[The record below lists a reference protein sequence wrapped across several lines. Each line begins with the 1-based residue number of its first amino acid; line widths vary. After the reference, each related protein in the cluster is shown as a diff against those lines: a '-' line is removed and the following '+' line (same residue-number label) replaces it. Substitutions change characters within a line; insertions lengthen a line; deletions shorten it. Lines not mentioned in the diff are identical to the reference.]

1 MDNVTGVNSNLV
13 YCYPRF
19 LFHFKSVDIMAKL
32 NPIGFSKR
40 TFAATVKIHVNK
52 QILDAI
58 ESRGYL
64 RREIARV
71 FQQANRRIQNVEKSG
86 FISPAVVALN
96 KGDIKGF
103 TKFSM
108 RHDWD
113 DLKIEY
119 SKAVSFLQQPTSTA
133 SGTREYSNHL
143 KRYYNL
149 DDKEFKLMQDKLMGK
164 IASVSD
170 KRFLEQYL
178 MQYKDFTGE
187 LERETR
193 DVSDQIEDDAVRIEN
208 ALDDAIEQI
217 VSDPNSEAY
226 VNGVNDLNTDLP
238 LKKILSEFE
247 KFGL

>member
-1 MDNVTGVNSNLV
+1 
-13 YCYPRF
+13 
-19 LFHFKSVDIMAKL
+19 MAKL

-40 TFAATVKIHVNK
+40 TFESTSKIHVDK
-52 QILDAI
+52 QIMDAI

-64 RREIARV
+64 RKEIARV
-71 FQQANRRIQNVEKSG
+71 FQQANRRIQNVEKTG
-86 FISPAVVALN
+86 LVSPAVVALN

-103 TKFSM
+103 AKFSM
-108 RHDWD
+108 KHDWN

-143 KRYYNL
+143 KKSYDLN
-149 DDKEFKLMQDKLMGK
+149 DKEFKLMQDKLMGK

-170 KRFLEQYL
+170 ERFLEQYL

-187 LERETR
+187 LEQESR

-208 ALDDAIEQI
+208 ALDDAIDQI
-217 VSDPNSEAY
+217 AHSGTAEAY
-226 VNGVNDLNTDLP
+226 VNDVDDFKTDEP
-238 LKKILSEFE
+238 LKKILQEFE

>member
-1 MDNVTGVNSNLV
+1 
-13 YCYPRF
+13 
-19 LFHFKSVDIMAKL
+19 MAKL

-40 TFAATVKIHVNK
+40 TFAATVKVHVDK

-58 ESRGYL
+58 ESRGFL
-64 RREIARV
+64 RKEIASV
-71 FQQANRRIQNVEKSG
+71 FQRANRRIQNVEQTG
-86 FISPAVVALN
+86 LVSPAVVALN
-96 KGDIKGF
+96 KGDITGF

-108 RHDWD
+108 KHDWN

-119 SKAVSFLQQPTSTA
+119 SKAVAFLQQPTSTA

-143 KRYYNL
+143 KKSYNL

-170 KRFLEQYL
+170 ERFLEQYL

-187 LERETR
+187 LEQESR
-193 DVSDQIEDDAVRIEN
+193 DVSDQLEDDAIRIEN
-208 ALDDAIEQI
+208 ALDDAMEQ
-217 VSDPNSEAY
+217 VANDATAEAY
-226 VNGVNDLNTDLP
+226 VNDVDHFKTDEP
-238 LKKILSEFE
+238 LRKILKEFD

>member
-1 MDNVTGVNSNLV
+1 
-13 YCYPRF
+13 
-19 LFHFKSVDIMAKL
+19 MAKL

-40 TFAATVKIHVNK
+40 TFAATAKIHVDK
-52 QILDAI
+52 QIMDAI

-64 RREIARV
+64 RKEIARV

-86 FISPAVVALN
+86 FVSPAVVALN
-96 KGDIKGF
+96 KSDIKRF

-108 RHDWD
+108 KHDWN

-133 SGTREYSNHL
+133 SGTREYSNYL
-143 KRYYNL
+143 KKSYKLN
-149 DDKEFKLMQDKLMGK
+149 DKEFKLMQDKLMGK

-170 KRFLEQYL
+170 ERFLEQYL

-187 LERETR
+187 LEQESR
-193 DVSDQIEDDAVRIEN
+193 DVSDQIEDDAVKIEN
-208 ALDDAIEQI
+208 ALDAAIEQI
-217 VSDPNSEAY
+217 AKDPNSEAF
-226 VNGVNDLNTDLP
+226 VNGADHFKTDEP

>member
-1 MDNVTGVNSNLV
+1 
-13 YCYPRF
+13 
-19 LFHFKSVDIMAKL
+19 MAKL

-40 TFAATVKIHVNK
+40 TFAASGGVHIKKEI
-52 QILDAI
+52 ISAI
-58 ESRGYL
+58 ESNPNIRK
-64 RREIARV
+64 EIERV

-86 FISPAVVALN
+86 LISPAVVALN

-108 RHDWD
+108 KHDWN

-133 SGTREYSNHL
+133 TGTREYSNHL
-143 KRYYNL
+143 KKSYNL

-164 IASVSD
+164 IASISD
-170 KRFLEQYL
+170 ERFLEQYL

-187 LERETR
+187 LEQESR
-193 DVSDQIEDDAVRIEN
+193 DVSDQIEDEAVKIADSLQNNIDN
-208 ALDDAIEQI
+208 AGEMAESTVQ
-217 VSDPNSEAY
+217 
-226 VNGVNDLNTDLP
+226 
-238 LKKILSEFE
+238 KIFDSLA

>member
-1 MDNVTGVNSNLV
+1 
-13 YCYPRF
+13 
-19 LFHFKSVDIMAKL
+19 MAKL

-40 TFAATVKIHVNK
+40 TFSATGRVHVDK
-52 QILDAI
+52 QILDAV

-64 RREIARV
+64 RKEIARV
-71 FQQANRRIQNVEKSG
+71 FQQANRRIQNVEATG
-86 FISPAVVALN
+86 FVSPAVVALN
-96 KGDIKGF
+96 KDDIKGF

-108 RHDWD
+108 KHDWN

-133 SGTREYSNHL
+133 SGTREYSEHL
-143 KRYYNL
+143 KKSYNL

-170 KRFLEQYL
+170 ERFLEQYL

-187 LERETR
+187 LEQESR
-193 DVSDQIEDDAVRIEN
+193 DVSDQIEDDAVKIEN
-208 ALDDAIEQI
+208 ALDDAMDQI
-217 VSDPNSEAY
+217 ANSETVEAY
-226 VNGVNDLNTDLP
+226 VNDVDHFNDDAP

>member
-1 MDNVTGVNSNLV
+1 MT
-13 YCYPRF
+13 
-19 LFHFKSVDIMAKL
+19 KS

-40 TFAATVKIHVNK
+40 TFGRASNV
-52 QILDAI
+52 QIDKDILQAI
-58 ESRGYL
+58 DSHRDM
-64 RREIARV
+64 RDEISRV
-71 FQQANRRIQNVEKSG
+71 FQQANRRIQNVEQSG

-108 RHDWD
+108 KHDWN

-133 SGTREYSNHL
+133 GGTREYSNYL
-143 KRYYNL
+143 KTSYNL
-149 DDKEFKLMQDKLMGK
+149 DDEQFKLMQEKLAGK

-170 KRFLEQYL
+170 ERFLEQYL

-187 LERETR
+187 LEQETR
-193 DVSDQIEDDAVRIEN
+193 DVSDQIEDDAVRLEN
-208 ALDDAIEQI
+208 ALDGAMDQI
-217 VSDPNSEAY
+217 ITDPRSGAN
-226 VNGVNDLNTDLP
+226 VGVDGFHYGTADP
-238 LKKILSEFE
+238 LRKILDEFE